1 MGTEE
6 GHLVQEELAE
16 LRMSLDS
23 EVMAS
28 SHRLV
33 LPRFVLSE
41 LVETEKMYVDDLGQ
55 IVEVVLSSSR
65 PRSTHPFPLPGDIST
80 SFLVPLLLD
89 PVLGLPRAEVTSSQ
103 SPLIL
108 PPHRVTW
115 LPWLLRGSLR
125 VFEVVTGLCSG
136 TFSKSMSG
144 TESE

>member
-1 MGTEE
+1 MGTE

-28 SHRLV
+28 SHGLV

-65 PRSTHPFPLPGDIST
+65 PRSTHPFPLPGDIFERWCAS
-80 SFLVPLLLD
+80 
-89 PVLGLPRAEVTSSQ
+89 LPAS
-103 SPLIL
+103 
-108 PPHRVTW
+108 
-115 LPWLLRGSLR
+115 
-125 VFEVVTGLCSG
+125 
-136 TFSKSMSG
+136 
-144 TESE
+144 